1 MDSSPPRGPN
11 PEIPHDAA
19 AMSAGALPLGA
30 PVAGTGPSDE
40 ALAMAAAREGSDG
53 PAFTAIVDRF
63 RLRVW
68 HICYRL
74 VGNEADAHDAAQ
86 DVFVALFV
94 QRGKFRGESKYSTWV
109 HAVAVR
115 TCLMLRRSRGRRLR
129 RDGAPTGLDLDTQ
142 PSTARNQPADAKLDL
157 VQMLDILDEE
167 DRALVLLK
175 YTEGYEY
182 EDLAQIF
189 ELSVSACKM
198 RVSRAR
204 EKIAARY
211 AEK

>member
-1 MDSSPPRGPN
+1 MLPTSSGVVV
-11 PEIPHDAA
+11 
-19 AMSAGALPLGA
+19 GGGGGGG
-30 PVAGTGPSDE
+30 GTVGGVEPSDE
-40 ALAMAAAREGSDG
+40 ALAAAAAREGSDG
-53 PAFTAIVDRF
+53 PAFTALVERF

-68 HICYRL
+68 NICYRL

-86 DVFVALFV
+86 DVFVALFM
-94 QRGKFRGESKYSTWV
+94 QRGKFRGDSKYSTWV
-109 HAVAVR
+109 HAIAVR
-115 TCLMLRRSRGRRLR
+115 TSLMLRRSRGRRQR
-129 RDGAPTGLDLDTQ
+129 RDGATTALDLDTQ
-142 PSTARNQPADAKLDL
+142 PGTRNQATDAKLDVKLDL

-182 EDLAQIF
+182 EELAEIF

-198 RVSRAR
+198 RVSRSR
-204 EKIAARY
+204 EKIQERF

>member
-1 MDSSPPRGPN
+1 MDSTPRPGPN
-11 PEIPHDAA
+11 PNDPLAAGVPLPHGADGGPTDESLAA
-19 AMSAGALPLGA
+19 S
-30 PVAGTGPSDE
+30 
-40 ALAMAAAREGSDG
+40 AAREGSDG
-53 PAFTAIVDRF
+53 PAFVALVERF

-74 VGNEADAHDAAQ
+74 LGNEADAHDAAQ

-94 QRGKFRGESKYSTWV
+94 QRGKFRGEAKYSTWV

-129 RDGAPTGLDLDTQ
+129 RDGGQTGADLDAQPTTRPTQ
-142 PSTARNQPADAKLDL
+142 TGDAKLDL
-157 VQMLDILDEE
+157 TQMLDILDEE

-175 YTEGYEY
+175 YAEGYEY
-182 EDLAQIF
+182 EELAVIF

-204 EKIAARY
+204 EKIQARY
-211 AEK
+211 GNE